1 MSLPSFPMD
10 RATDRPLD
18 PPPAYAELRESAP
31 LTRARLW
38 NGDTP
43 WLVFRLADQQA
54 ILTDR
59 RFSADATRPGFP
71 QQSAA
76 TAVMSRQMKDN
87 RPFAIMDGAEH
98 EHHRRM
104 LVREFTHRRMQRM
117 RPRVEQI
124 TTSLLDGIARTG
136 PPVDL
141 VRAYALALP
150 SLTICELLGV
160 PYRDHAF
167 FQEQTTLLATGD
179 TDRERAFAANR
190 ELARYMGELVAEK
203 ERSPGDDIVSRLI
216 SGQLHPGH
224 LGRERLV
231 STCLLLLNAGYE
243 TTANMLSL
251 GTLALLQHPAQAR
264 ELRDADSPELVEN
277 AVEELLRYL
286 SITHLGRRRVAL
298 EPVEIAGVTIAAGEG
313 VILMPDAANR
323 DASAFPDPDR
333 LDVHRTEARRHIAFG
348 HGAHQCLGQ
357 PLARL
362 ELQVGYRTLLRR
374 LPTLRLAAPE
384 SRPAFRP
391 DKLIYGL
398 EELEV
403 TW

>member
-1 MSLPSFPMD
+1 MALPAFPMN
-10 RATDRPLD
+10 RAANRPLD
-18 PPPAYAELRESAP
+18 PPPAYTALRKAAP

-43 WLVFRLADQQA
+43 WLVFRLADQRA
-54 ILTDR
+54 ILTDP
-59 RFSADATRPGFP
+59 RFSADPTRPGYP

-76 TAVMSRQMKDN
+76 LAAVSRQLKDT
-87 RPFAIMDGAEH
+87 RPFATMDGTEH
-98 EHHRRM
+98 DRHRRM
-104 LVREFTHRRMQRM
+104 LVREFTHRRMRLL
-117 RPRVEQI
+117 RPRVEEI
-124 TTSLLDGIARTG
+124 ADSLLTALLDAG
-136 PPVDL
+136 PPADL
-141 VRAYALALP
+141 VRGYALPLP
-150 SLTICELLGV
+150 SLAICELLGV

-167 FQEQTTLLATGD
+167 FQEQTTLLVSGSTG
-179 TDRERAFAANR
+179 REQALAANQ
-190 ELARYMGELVAEK
+190 ELARYLSELVHEK
-203 ERSPGDDIVSRLI
+203 ERSPGDDIISRLI
-216 SGQLHPGH
+216 RDQVRPGH

-231 STCLLLLNAGYE
+231 STCLLLLNAGHE

-251 GTLALLQHPAQAR
+251 GTLALLQHPEQAAA
-264 ELRDADSPELVEN
+264 LRDADSAEVTEN

-286 SITHLGRRRVAL
+286 SITHSGRRRVAL
-298 EPVEIAGVTIAAGEG
+298 EPVEIAGVTIAEGEG

-323 DASAFPDPDR
+323 DAAAFPDPDR

-362 ELQVGYRTLLRR
+362 ELQVGYRALLRR
-374 LPTLRLAAPE
+374 LPGLRLAAPG

-398 EELEV
+398 EELKV